1 LDRSNPVQSEPKYHW
16 LDSTYSVSSSPY
28 ASQIKG
34 ILDSALE
41 AVDPYKGILRTVHI
55 DRSHLIIAEQ
65 AYNLK
70 EIRRVVIVGV
80 GKAAFPMAVAMEE
93 ILGDRLEIGIIL
105 TKDGYAAPASGLVR
119 RKLYQTRVLE
129 AGHPIPD
136 ARGVAAAQEIIKLLQ
151 TLENDDLV
159 IFMISGG
166 GSALLNSPVP
176 GVNLADLQQ
185 FTGLMLRAG
194 ATINQINTLR
204 KHLDL
209 AKGGG
214 LARQASPARMATLV
228 LSDVIGDPLDVIA
241 SGPTVPDNTTFQ
253 DAWSI
258 IEQFNLE
265 DEIPASICSYLD
277 KGRRGEVPETL
288 KSGDPVFNRTQQVI
302 IASNSQ
308 AVSAAAIQARK
319 YGLDVL
325 LLTSF
330 LQGEA
335 REVGRMMAAIA
346 RQIQATGEPVKR
358 PACVIAGGETTVT
371 VRGAGKG
378 GRNQELALGSLQ
390 EMARLPR
397 TMLVAL
403 ATDGSDGPTEAAGA
417 VVTGDSLD
425 RGLTLGL
432 DPRKFLDRNDAYL
445 FFDRLGDLI
454 RSGPTQTNVNDLTIL
469 FAF

>member
-1 LDRSNPVQSEPKYHW
+1 MDQH
-16 LDSTYSVSSSPY
+16 
-28 ASQIKG
+28 
-34 ILDSALE
+34 
-41 AVDPYKGILRTVHI
+41 
-55 DRSHLIIAEQ
+55 
-65 AYNLK
+65 
-70 EIRRVVIVGV
+70 
-80 GKAAFPMAVAMEE
+80 
-93 ILGDRLEIGIIL
+93 
-105 TKDGYAAPASGLVR
+105 
-119 RKLYQTRVLE
+119 
-129 AGHPIPD
+129 
-136 ARGVAAAQEIIKLLQ
+136 
-151 TLENDDLV
+151 
-159 IFMISGG
+159 
-166 GSALLNSPVP
+166 LLNSPVP
-176 GVNLADLQQ
+176 GVDLADLQQ
-185 FTGLMLRAG
+185 FTNLMLRSG
-194 ATINQINTLR
+194 ATINQLNKLR

-209 AKGGG
+209 VKGGG
-214 LARQASPARMATLV
+214 LAQLASPAAMATLV

-241 SGPTVPDNTTFQ
+241 SGPTVPDNSTFQ

-258 IEQFNLE
+258 IEQLDLE
-265 DEIPASICSYLD
+265 DKIPASICSYLD

-302 IASNSQ
+302 IASNYQ
-308 AVSAAAIQARK
+308 AASAAAIQARK

-390 EMARLPR
+390 EMAGLPR
-397 TMLVAL
+397 TMLVAF

-432 DPRKFLDRNDAYL
+432 DPQKFLDRNDAYL
-445 FFDRLGDLI
+445 FFDRLGDLL